1 MATEAVVFLVA
12 RYALTS
18 SASCCAAGAVVL
30 VVLELVVVVELVDV
44 DVVTADRVTSE
55 SAAALFDIIAPAT
68 AKIAKGM
75 TSRIFRTYRASNSN
89 LKAISEK
96 P

>member
-1 MATEAVVFLVA
+1 M
-12 RYALTS
+12 TS
-18 SASCCAAGAVVL
+18 SASSCTTGVVVL

-44 DVVTADRVTSE
+44 DVVAADTATSE
-55 SAAALFDIIAPAT
+55 SADALFDVIAPAT

-89 LKAISEK
+89 LKAIDEK
-96 P
+96 S